1 MKLIKV
7 NTMKDTFCPC
17 CGHKLTE
24 TAKPDRGLYLQY
36 VHIIDAC
43 TQYYGVTRT
52 ALLSKSREKQVTSC
66 RHVIIYLIR
75 KYTKYS
81 PGTIAKYLNRD
92 RTTILYAIERANNAF
107 FTKGDIYPH
116 ILEIEQ
122 KLGFNQLR
130 KAS

>member
-7 NTMKDTFCPC
+7 NTMINTCPH
-17 CGHKLTE
+17 CGHQFE
-24 TAKPDRGLYLQY
+24 AAKPKDGTQLRYLQ
-36 VHIIDAC
+36 IIEAC
-43 TQYYGVTRT
+43 TEYYGITRK
-52 ALLSKSREKQVTSC
+52 ALLSKTREKNVTSC
-66 RHVIIYLIR
+66 RHVIMHLIR
-75 KYTKYS
+75 KYTPYS
-81 PGTIAKYLNRD
+81 VTTIGQYLNRD
-92 RTTILYAIERANNAF
+92 HTTVVHAERRAANAF